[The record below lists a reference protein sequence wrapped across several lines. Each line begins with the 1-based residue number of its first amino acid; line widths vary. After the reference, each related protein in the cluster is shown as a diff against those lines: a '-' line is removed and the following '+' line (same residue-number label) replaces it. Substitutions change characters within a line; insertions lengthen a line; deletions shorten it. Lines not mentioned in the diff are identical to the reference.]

1 MKNYLRF
8 MLVFI
13 VSGLLLLC
21 AASYLLDPYGI
32 YAHYKDIFPRKVA
45 AADKGRT
52 VKPYQTLISKPFTL
66 LVGNYRVEIGMPP
79 EHAFYQGKTVYN
91 MGLPGASISMQYG
104 YAMHAINQ
112 SASVKQVIIA
122 LNLLDFTSRAENIV
136 TKIDNSG
143 WQWRLEALNS
153 ESFADKRRYLAEMIS
168 LFFSLTALT
177 DSVKTIVA
185 HQSNVNA
192 LNRFGFNDGR
202 VYHFHVAN
210 EGFGAL
216 YQQKAQEID
225 QRLGSQQ
232 LVFNRH
238 SYHLAELDSFITQLK
253 KQNIAVYLLINPY
266 QQPYLDQLTEH
277 KLEQHLYDWKEQM
290 IQLAKQHQLALLDFA
305 ISSSLVT
312 DVVEPNSKVAEDSPY
327 FWEPAHY
334 RPAFG
339 DLILNSLL
347 MNNCHQICKLYSQ

>member
-1 MKNYLRF
+1 MKHYLRF

-21 AASYLLDPYGI
+21 SASYIIDPYGI
-32 YAHYKDIFPRKVA
+32 FAHDKDIFPRKVA

-52 VKPYQTLISKPFTL
+52 VKPYQALNSKPFTV
-66 LVGNYRVEIGMPP
+66 LVGNSRVEIGMPP
-79 EHAFYQGKTVYN
+79 EHAFYQGKPVYN
-91 MGLPGASISMQYG
+91 MGLPGAGISMQYG
-104 YAMHAINQ
+104 YAMHAINY
-112 SASVKQVIIA
+112 SDSVKQVIIA
-122 LNLLDFTSRAENIV
+122 LDLLDFTSRAENIV
-136 TKIDNSG
+136 TTIDNSG
-143 WQWRLEALNS
+143 WQWRHEALNS
-153 ESFADKRRYLAEMIS
+153 ESFADKRRYLAERIS
-168 LFFSLTALT
+168 LLFSLSALT
-177 DSVKTIVA
+177 DSVKTIVT
-185 HQSNVNA
+185 QQNNVNA

-202 VYHFHVAN
+202 VYHFHVAS

-232 LVFNRH
+232 LVFNRD
-238 SYHLAELDSFITQLK
+238 SYHLAELDRFITQLK
-253 KQNIAVYLLINPY
+253 QQNITVYLLINPY

-277 KLEQHLYDWKEQM
+277 KLGQHLYDWKEQI
-290 IQLAKQHQLALLDFA
+290 IQLAKHHQLPLFDFA

-312 DVVEPNSKVAEDSPY
+312 DVVAPNSKVVEDSPY

-347 MNNCHQICKLYSQ
+347 MNNCHQICNLYSQ